1 MDPAFFGKVV
11 PLAGVRRPPPT
22 SIVYARAPWVRLERL
37 RDGRYLATSWM
48 TNRCE
53 HAVQFGAEVIYVVN
67 DYGDMVMVESW
78 GDQC

>member
-1 MDPAFFGKVV
+1 
-11 PLAGVRRPPPT
+11 
-22 SIVYARAPWVRLERL
+22 VRLERL
-37 RDGRYLATSWM
+37 RDGRYLATNWM

-53 HAVQFGAEVIYVVN
+53 REVQFGAEAIYVVN